1 MPSVN
6 HRIRSALEARLS
18 SITGIPDI
26 AWENVKY
33 SPTTGQSFVQP
44 LFLPTQQRPS
54 VRGLNPVLRYQGIF
68 SVNCFVPEG
77 NGPGAAD
84 DLANLI
90 IDNFPATDSIYYSI
104 PDDALLTEAE
114 AFIVTESGARVLV
127 DDVIH
132 VSLEFSER
140 QQGVLRSP
148 WYMVTVDVDWYS
160 YK

>member
-6 HRIRSALEARLS
+6 DKIRSVLEARLS

-33 SPTTGQSFVQP
+33 SPTTGRPFVQP

-54 VRGLNPVLRYQGIF
+54 VRGLNPILRYQGIF

-90 IDNFPATDSIYYSI
+90 IDSFPATTD
-104 PDDALLTEAE
+104 LTDGTHY
-114 AFIVTESGARVLV
+114 VT
-127 DDVIH
+127 I
-132 VSLEFSER
+132 EFAER